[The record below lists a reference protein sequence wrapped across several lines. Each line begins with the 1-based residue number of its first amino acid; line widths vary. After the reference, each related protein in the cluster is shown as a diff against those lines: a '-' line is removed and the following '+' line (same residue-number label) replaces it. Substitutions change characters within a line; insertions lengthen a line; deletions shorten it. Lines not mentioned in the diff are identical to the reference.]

1 MQEEQ
6 RELRFALKKYLGQF
20 YRAKMKQEQLKMRL
34 QNFRLEMTGTKAI
47 QYSAVP
53 HASGG
58 STTSETEIQVIRVME
73 IEERIVKQQ
82 EEVKRAMLA
91 VLEVMDF
98 LPLDS
103 TERMILEYRYI
114 DCLGW
119 KQICC
124 RVSMSRTSCHSRHNS
139 GIDTLLNSP
148 EILHR
153 IMNGVGD

>member
-103 TERMILEYRYI
+103 TERMILEYRHI
-114 DCLGW
+114 DCLSW
-119 KQICC
+119 KNVLM
-124 RVSMSRTSCHSRHNS
+124 RVGLTKTPCNKYYNKALDMLLGNNE
-139 GIDTLLNSP
+139 IIKLLNFD
-148 EILHR
+148 
-153 IMNGVGD
+153 NC